1 MAGAMSTGWKKGQ
14 SGNPSGRPKINA
26 DVTKLA
32 AEDARWAFKRIIEI
46 SQNASHD
53 VKVRLQANQ
62 YIVDRACGKPSQAI
76 NLGDQD
82 GGPLQIS
89 VIIKEKDAGTRA

>member
-1 MAGAMSTGWKKGQ
+1 MFVKGK
-14 SGNPSGRPKINA
+14 SGNPSGRPQINK

-32 AEDARWAFKRIIEI
+32 AEEARWAFKRIVEI
-46 SQNASHD
+46 SQD
-53 VKVRLQANQ
+53 VKEPAKIRLQANQ

-76 NLGDQD
+76 NLGDQE

-89 VIIKEKDAGTRA
+89 VIIKEKDGGA